1 MKWHK
6 ENSIQ
11 VARDYVMKKNYEIQQ
26 LITLQIR
33 DMMRQYNVVRDQA
46 IFFKNEV
53 SRLTEKQV
61 GYE

>member
-6 ENSIQ
+6 ENALQ
-11 VARDYVMKKNYEIQQ
+11 VARDYVIKKNYEIQQ

>member
-6 ENSIQ
+6 ENSLQ